1 MISFSQTIP
10 GSAKWGKAMAK
21 SVEVVR
27 DALKSGEG
35 VLRLAPN
42 WVPRDFC
49 IPGKRLKL
57 HPDDYYAFGAH
68 RGGIDERWFSSTTK
82 ADNGPETLEDE
93 GLSYIYFRDGQ
104 KEEKVLLKEA
114 IEEVGD
120 EILGEDVMSKHGGWT
135 MYSKFFDNLEP
146 LPHHLHHDDEKA
158 SLVGMRGKPE
168 AYYFPKQLNN
178 KRGYF
183 PYTFFG
189 LNPGVTKAQV
199 RKTLEDWHKG
209 DNGILEL
216 SRAYKLVPGTG
227 WDVPPGLL
235 HAPGSFLTYEPQRA
249 SDVFAMFQSIVWDAY
264 TPWELLVK
272 NVPDDKKQDLDF
284 IMSLID
290 WDLNV
295 DPDLY
300 KNRFSPPKPVS
311 DVGKMH
317 EQGYEEN
324 WISYKSGYFSAKE
337 LTVFPKRSV
346 VIKDDAA
353 YGTIVVQGH
362 GTFGK
367 LSTNAPAMIRF
378 GQMTEDEFFVSAEAA
393 RNGITITNES
403 EYDDLVMLKHF
414 GPKA

>member
-1 MISFSQTIP
+1 
-10 GSAKWGKAMAK
+10 
-21 SVEVVR
+21 
-27 DALKSGEG
+27 

-42 WVPRDFC
+42 WVPRSFC

-93 GLSYIYFRDGQ
+93 GLSYIYFKDGE
-104 KEEKVLLKEA
+104 KEQKVLLKDA
-114 IEEVGD
+114 IEEIGD
-120 EILGEDVMSKHGGWT
+120 EILGQDVMSAHGGWT

-158 SLVGMRGKPE
+158 ALVGMRGKPE

-189 LNPGVTKAQV
+189 INPGVTKAQV

-272 NVPDDKKQDLDF
+272 NVPEDKTRDLDF

-300 KNRFSPPKPVS
+300 KNRFTPPKPVS
-311 DVGKMH
+311 NLKEMQ
-317 EQGYEEN
+317 EQGFEEN
-324 WISYKSGYFSAKE
+324 WITYKSDYFSAKE
-337 LTVFPKRSV
+337 LTVFPKQSV

-353 YGTIVVQGH
+353 YGAIVVQGH
-362 GTFGK
+362 GRMGS
-367 LSTNAPAMIRF
+367 LSINSPSMIRF
-378 GQMTEDEFFVSAEAA
+378 GQMTEDEVFVSVEAA
-393 RNGITITNES
+393 KNGIKITNES
-403 EYDDLVMLKHF
+403 EYDNLVMLKHF
-414 GPKA
+414 GPKP